1 MPRKDRSPERRKE
14 LMPVVAGTF
23 AELGYRRTTTSELAR
38 RCDVREN
45 ILYRLW
51 ADKKEMFLEAID
63 YVFSLSDETWKS
75 LIAKECVERSSAER
89 ILDYEA
95 EHHGE
100 FGLYRIVFAG
110 LSEADDAEIGEALRK
125 MYARFHRFIS
135 AQIAASRKRDASH
148 AKGNRTPAP
157 GPSLIAWAVIGL
169 GTVANIGRELDLLS
183 DRNRK
188 QLIKE
193 IGHVL
198 LDGRDG

>member
-14 LMPVVAGTF
+14 LMPVVAGAF
-23 AELGYRRTTTSELAR
+23 AEHGYRRTTTSELAR
-38 RCDVREN
+38 RCNVREN

-75 LIAKECVERSSAER
+75 LTTKECAGTTTAER

-110 LSEADDAEIGEALRK
+110 LSEADDPEIGKALRK

-135 AQIAASRKRDASH
+135 AQIAAYHEESGRAPSS
-148 AKGNRTPAP
+148 GPA
-157 GPSLIAWAVIGL
+157 LTAWAVIGL

-183 DRNRK
+183 DRSRK

-193 IGHVL
+193 IGQVL
-198 LDGRDG
+198 LEGRDG

>member
-1 MPRKDRSPERRKE
+1 VPRKDRSPERRKE
-14 LMPVVAGTF
+14 LMPVVARTF

-75 LIAKECVERSSAER
+75 LIAKDCAGTTAAER

-110 LSEADDAEIGEALRK
+110 LSEADDPEIGKALRK
-125 MYARFHRFIS
+125 MYSRFHRFIS
-135 AQIAASRKRDASH
+135 AQIAAGQEESAGLPS
-148 AKGNRTPAP
+148 P
-157 GPSLIAWAVIGL
+157 GPSLTAWAVIGL
-169 GTVANIGRELDLLS
+169 GTVANIGRELNLLS

-193 IGHVL
+193 IGQVL